1 MTLLEGK
8 VAVITGAGAGLG
20 REIAISMAREKAV
33 AVVAARR
40 EENGLETVDLI
51 TREGNQSACIVTD
64 VESEASVKAMVDKV
78 MDSYGHI
85 DILVNNA
92 GIIVRKSL
100 LDHTLEEWEK
110 VLRVDLTGTFL
121 CAKYV
126 APHMISQKKGKII
139 NIASIA
145 GLSGYTYPS
154 YGASKAGV
162 VNLTRGLAWELGPH
176 GINVNCLC
184 PGLVRTNLNQPL
196 VDNQELYQQVTR
208 KIPQRRLGFPRE
220 VADTCIFLA
229 SDRSDYF
236 NGAALTM
243 DGGSIAYF
251 NFFE

>member
-20 REIAISMAREKAV
+20 REIAIAMAGEKAMV
-33 AVVAARR
+33 VVASRR
-40 EENGLETVDLI
+40 EENGRETVDLI
-51 TREGNQSACIVTD
+51 TREGNQSVCIVTD

-78 MDSYGHI
+78 MDEYGHI

-100 LDHTLEEWEK
+100 LDHTLEDWEK

-121 CAKYV
+121 CSKYV
-126 APHMISQKKGKII
+126 APHMIVQKKGKII

-176 GINVNCLC
+176 GINVNCVC
-184 PGLVRTNLNQPL
+184 PGLVRTALNQHL
-196 VDNQELYQQVTR
+196 VDSQEFQQAIR

-229 SDRSDYF
+229 SDRADYF

-243 DGGSIAYF
+243 DGGSISYF